1 MTVNPMKAASSSRP
15 TISFS
20 LAWTPRTETA
30 CEIGSDVGRKDEE
43 CPKHGRGRFSLLDL
57 AFDRYA
63 VIGLPHWLHILQSE
77 LMTILAKAVT
87 ASRCGHDKAGSI
99 AV

>member
-1 MTVNPMKAASSSRP
+1 MSARLGQMLAEGSKSARNTGRP
-15 TISFS
+15 
-20 LAWTPRTETA
+20 
-30 CEIGSDVGRKDEE
+30 
-43 CPKHGRGRFSLLDL
+43 FSLLDL

-77 LMTILAKAVT
+77 LMTILVKAVT